1 MPGDKKTKADM
12 SSSIVSQP
20 SPGWLK
26 TGSVLQTGG
35 TNEDNESRV
44 CDTISSRSMSPVC
57 DESNNI
63 KKLKVD
69 LTQYM
74 NKQ

>member
-1 MPGDKKTKADM
+1 MD
-12 SSSIVSQP
+12 
-20 SPGWLK
+20 
-26 TGSVLQTGG
+26 
-35 TNEDNESRV
+35 ESRNSKFN
-44 CDTISSRSMSPVC
+44 CDNVSSRSMSPVC

-74 NKQ
+74 NKQL